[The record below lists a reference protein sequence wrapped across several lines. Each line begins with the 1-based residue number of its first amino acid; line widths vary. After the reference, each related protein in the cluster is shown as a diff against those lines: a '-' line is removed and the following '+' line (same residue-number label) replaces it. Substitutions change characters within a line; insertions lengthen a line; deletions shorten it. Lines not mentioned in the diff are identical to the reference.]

1 MHRNVKNL
9 APRAVLLALALA
21 LVATAPAAAQTP
33 LSPVEG
39 TWTFLGGRIAVERQ
53 EDGSFLGTIIRRT
66 NVDVCPGE
74 IGERIWI
81 DLRLQ
86 DDGQYWGEHQFFRT
100 SECEVVPERGNAA
113 FRVIN
118 RAGVTFLRIC
128 LADPEGPDAQPSI
141 AEDGTETNAT
151 GGCHDAEFFDLL
163 PTAEP
168 KLKKIV
174 KLPRQ
179 SGGCVPKKR
188 FLARLRHP
196 RGDALTEAKVKLDGR
211 KRTVRRKGTRLRA
224 RIVASEGTH
233 RLRVVAE
240 TARGRVIKGTRRFT
254 VCA

>member
-9 APRAVLLALALA
+9 APRAALLALALS

-33 LSPVEG
+33 LSPLEG
-39 TWTFLGGRIAVERQ
+39 TWTFLDGRIAIERQ

-66 NVDVCPGE
+66 KVDVCRGE

-81 DLRLQ
+81 DMRLQ
-86 DDGQYWGEHQFFRT
+86 DDGQYQGEHQFFRT
-100 SECEVVPERGNAA
+100 MECEVVPERGNAA

-118 RAGVTFLRIC
+118 RTGVTFLRVC
-128 LADPEGPDAQPSI
+128 LATPDSDLQPSI
-141 AEDGTETNAT
+141 AEDGTATNADA
-151 GGCHDAEFFDLL
+151 GCHDAEFFDLL
-163 PTAEP
+163 PKGKP
-168 KLKKIV
+168 KLKEIV

-179 SGGCVPKKR
+179 TGGCVPKKR
-188 FLARLRHP
+188 FLVRLRHT
-196 RGDALTEAKVKLDGR
+196 RGDAVTDAKVKLDGT
-211 KRTVRRKGTRLRA
+211 KRTVRRKGGRLRT

-254 VCA
+254 VCG